1 MLSAFQRQFAYEA
14 LPSKGVT
21 AMKRA
26 INQVLTIAIVIMA
39 TYCSA
44 QSPPTVITPS
54 SGKAMCSALTPA
66 DFTKAGV
73 AVSALRNAN
82 LDGTDGAYCV
92 YESKSGNV
100 EFDIFFPAG
109 ANPNE
114 VNATENTVVAEI
126 GAPSQGIPLPGA
138 TSAHIA
144 LEAGKS
150 ACLVARKGSAVFAI
164 SIPKNANARTQLLAL
179 AQTVLGRI
187 KF

>member
-1 MLSAFQRQFAYEA
+1 MLSAFQLNQSASPMPREDS
-14 LPSKGVT
+14 PR
-21 AMKRA
+21 MKLA
-26 INQVLTIAIVIMA
+26 IRPMLLTAIVTTA
-39 TYCSA
+39 VCCSA
-44 QSPPTVITPS
+44 QSPPIVIAPS

-73 AVSALRNAN
+73 AVSALRTAN
-82 LDGTDGAYCV
+82 LDGTDGTYCV

-114 VNATENTVVAEI
+114 VNATEKTVVAEI

-144 LEAGKS
+144 LDAGKS
-150 ACLVARKGSAVFAI
+150 ACLVARKGSAVIAI

-179 AQTVLGRI
+179 AQIVLGRI
-187 KF
+187 K